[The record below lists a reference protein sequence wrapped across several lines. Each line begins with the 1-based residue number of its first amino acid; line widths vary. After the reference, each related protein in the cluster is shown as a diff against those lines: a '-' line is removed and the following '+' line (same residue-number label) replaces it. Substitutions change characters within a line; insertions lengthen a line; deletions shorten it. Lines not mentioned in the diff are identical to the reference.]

1 MSLVAFL
8 AGEPVEAAGAAVAL
22 TALGSESPSA
32 VAARTW
38 AGVPAASAGAPACR
52 RVPHCRRDS
61 SRSATSPGGS
71 MPSKTPEKKSEKK
84 ATKAQPKAGGGG
96 KANALQQA
104 LQPSEELAA
113 VVGGPA
119 PLPRGEV
126 VSKVWDYIKANNLQ
140 NPENRRE
147 ILADDK
153 LRKVFGKDKV
163 TMFEM
168 NKHLAQHLK

>member
-1 MSLVAFL
+1 
-8 AGEPVEAAGAAVAL
+8 
-22 TALGSESPSA
+22 
-32 VAARTW
+32 
-38 AGVPAASAGAPACR
+38 
-52 RVPHCRRDS
+52 
-61 SRSATSPGGS
+61 
-71 MPSKTPEKKSEKK
+71 MPSKTPEKKPEKK
-84 ATKAQPKAGGGG
+84 ATKAQPKTGGGG
-96 KANALQQA
+96 KANALQKP

-140 NPENRRE
+140 NPEDRRE

-168 NKHLAQHLK
+168 NKHLARHLK